1 MIRLASVSDEKLWKK
16 AEEVSKNLC
25 WSRAKAFRTL
35 KRQEAAKAIKGM
47 K

>member
-16 AEEVSKNLC
+16 AEEVSKSLG

-35 KRQEAAKAIKGM
+35 KRQELAKLLR
-47 K
+47 